1 MTRGMGLAAG
11 LAALIAL
18 AGCAGMDQPTCV
30 AADWRTVG
38 YNDGVQGRTLDA
50 LEQHTNDCTRH
61 GAPPQLDAYMTGR
74 ESGLVV
80 FCQPWQG
87 YGYGLRNKAYTG
99 VCPANLEPD
108 FLAAFH
114 DGRRQHQL
122 QSAYNHLRRQVQR
135 ADRKIDQLDTDLDSK
150 ERRLVA
156 KDLDTNQRLKLIDQ
170 IRRLAEERGRLYEQ
184 LPALES
190 QLVDAD
196 AELAAYQAA
205 MAQRYPGGR

>member
-1 MTRGMGLAAG
+1 MNRGFGLAAA
-11 LAALIAL
+11 LAALTAL
-18 AGCAGMDQPTCV
+18 AGCAGMDKPTCV

-38 YNDGVQGRTLDA
+38 YNDGVQGRALDA
-50 LEQHTNDCTRH
+50 LERHTNDCTRH

-87 YGYGLRNKAYTG
+87 YGYGLKNKAYTG
-99 VCPANLEPD
+99 VCPARLEPA

-135 ADRKIDQLDTDLDSK
+135 ADRQIERLDADLDDK
-150 ERRLVA
+150 QRRLVTQQ
-156 KDLDTNQRLKLIDQ
+156 LDADARLRLSSQ
-170 IRRLAEERGRLYEQ
+170 IRNLSEQRGRLYEQ
-184 LPALES
+184 LPQLEA

-196 AELAAYQAA
+196 TELASYQAA

>member
-11 LAALIAL
+11 LAALMAL
-18 AGCAGMDQPTCV
+18 AGCAGMDKPACV

-50 LEQHTNDCTRH
+50 LERHANDCTRH

-74 ESGLVV
+74 NSGLVV

-87 YGYGLRNKAYTG
+87 YGYGLRNKAYAG

-114 DGRRQHQL
+114 DGRRQHRL
-122 QSAYNHLRRQVQR
+122 QSAYDTLRRQVQR
-135 ADRKIDQLDTDLDSK
+135 ADRRLDGLDADLDRK

-156 KDLDTNQRLKLIDQ
+156 KDLSTDQRLELIDQ
-170 IRRLAEERGRLYEQ
+170 IRRLAEARGRLYEQ
-184 LPALES
+184 LPVLES

>member
-18 AGCAGMDQPTCV
+18 AGCAGMDKPTCV

-61 GAPPQLDAYMTGR
+61 GAPPQLEAYTTGR
-74 ESGLVV
+74 NSGLVV

-87 YGYGLRNKAYTG
+87 YGYGLRNKAYAG
-99 VCPANLEPD
+99 VCPANLEPG
-108 FLAAFH
+108 FLAAYE
-114 DGRRQHQL
+114 DGRRQHRL
-122 QSAYNHLRRQVQR
+122 QSSYDNLRRQVQR
-135 ADRKIDQLDTDLDSK
+135 ADRRIDSLDADLGNK

-184 LPALES
+184 LPVLES

-205 MAQRYPGGR
+205 MAQRYPGGH

>member
-18 AGCAGMDQPTCV
+18 AGCAGMDKPACV

-38 YNDGVQGRTLDA
+38 SNDGVQGRTLDA
-50 LEQHTNDCTRH
+50 LERHANDCTRH
-61 GAPPQLDAYMTGR
+61 GAPPQLEAYTTGR
-74 ESGLVV
+74 NSGLVV

-87 YGYGLRNKAYTG
+87 YGHGLRNKAYAG
-99 VCPANLEPD
+99 VCPPNLEPA

-114 DGRRQHQL
+114 DGRRQHRL
-122 QSAYNHLRRQVQR
+122 QSAYDNLRRQVQR
-135 ADRKIDQLDTDLDSK
+135 ADRRLDGLDADLDQK

-156 KDLDTNQRLKLIDQ
+156 KGLPTERRLKLIDE
-170 IRRLAEERGRLYEQ
+170 IRRLAEERGRLYQ
-184 LPALES
+184 RLPDLEA